1 MCLHYIMFAIYERF
15 LDNMTNKRREL
26 QEKLAEKALEDAA
39 KKRTEELQQQQQS
52 LAASNSSAT
61 GVGGGSQKNGFFS
74 SLVTSPAT
82 TPVAPTASAST
93 GSLKEGKNNEHS
105 FSYVSAGK
113 ILLLTLIC

>member
-1 MCLHYIMFAIYERF
+1 MFAIYERF

-39 KKRTEELQQQQQS
+39 KKRTEELQQQQP

-93 GSLKEGKNNEHS
+93 GSLKEGK
-105 FSYVSAGK
+105 K
-113 ILLLTLIC
+113 